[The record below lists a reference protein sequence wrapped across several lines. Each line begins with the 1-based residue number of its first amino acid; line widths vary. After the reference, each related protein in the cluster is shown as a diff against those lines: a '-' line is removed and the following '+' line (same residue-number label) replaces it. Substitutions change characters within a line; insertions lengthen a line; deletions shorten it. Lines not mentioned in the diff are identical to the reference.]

1 MMSYKRHLRA
11 DQWNRIKERLPGSG
25 RTCGVRAR
33 GNRQFVEGVLWI
45 GCSGL
50 SAPGQDGVRDPK
62 RMATGIGSC
71 EVRAHPHAAG
81 ALQQGPQA
89 LGRSRNRLRPRT
101 IDRPLYKARNLLE
114 RTFNWIKLR
123 RVATRFETLDLYYAA
138 IVSISCMCKRL
149 A

>member
-1 MMSYKRHLRA
+1 MECVLAVTVSLWKAY
-11 DQWNRIKERLPGSG
+11 
-25 RTCGVRAR
+25 CGLGAVDWVHR
-33 GNRQFVEGVLWI
+33 GKMACVTQSVWPLA
-45 GCSGL
+45 SGL
-50 SAPGQDGVRDPK
+50 
-62 RMATGIGSC
+62 C

-101 IDRPLYKARNLLE
+101 IDRHLYKARNLLE

>member
-11 DQWNRIKERLPGSG
+11 DQWNRIKEWLPGSG

-50 SAPGQDGVRDPK
+50 GAPGQDGVRDPK
-62 RMATGIGSC
+62 RMATGIGS
-71 EVRAHPHAAG
+71 
-81 ALQQGPQA
+81 
-89 LGRSRNRLRPRT
+89 LGGSRNRLRPRT
-101 IDRPLYKARNLLE
+101 IDRHLYKARNLLE

-138 IVSISCMCKRL
+138 
-149 A
+149 

>member
-50 SAPGQDGVRDPK
+50 GAPGK
-62 RMATGIGSC
+62 MACVTQSVCPLASGLC

-101 IDRPLYKARNLLE
+101 IDRHLYKARNLLE
-114 RTFNWIKLR
+114 RTFNWIKL
-123 RVATRFETLDLYYAA
+123 
-138 IVSISCMCKRL
+138 
-149 A
+149 